1 MTEHTAIKRLTSTAS
16 DSAARLKKILPP
28 LWKALTFSLGDDLIT
43 PGKTLCVSVEKGS
56 LTVIYGSRF
65 LSQVR
70 INEIRSYPLEG
81 DAYPAPEN
89 LASSVALSANQI
101 GISKAEI
108 TLSIPKA
115 WAVIKVAE
123 FPSTIKENISNVV
136 SYELDR
142 LTPFNQEDAY
152 YDFKVLKEDNGKLT
166 ILVCAVKSGLIK
178 PYIESLKDKGFDVTK
193 VTANLSGIGTLCLYI
208 NKGADSLF
216 LEIDENEYKCA
227 LFIGGS
233 IRDIITDRIE
243 TADEKL
249 RMEKIMSAIE
259 PLIQD
264 IRKNGASPRVVVLLK
279 DKNPILKEMLKLRL
293 DLPVRMLN
301 EVDLGLSVPP
311 VKDIPYEA
319 IGSAL
324 ESLWP
329 KAKGLNLLQKGVIEK
344 QEAPVLLTIVLMLAV
359 LAMLILNVL
368 KPFKVEQEKLKLVDA
383 QIAEKRN
390 DVKKVEDLKKEIQAL
405 NNEVLTIGKFKEKRP
420 LTLDLMRELT
430 TILPKTAWLTRVKA
444 AETTVDI
451 EGYSASATE
460 LLQKLEASK
469 FFRKAEFGSPTF
481 RDPSMKA
488 DRFAIKMEIEGVEKE
503 EAKGPKNEKK

>member
-1 MTEHTAIKRLTSTAS
+1 MTANTAINKLSAAAS
-16 DSAARLKKILPP
+16 GSAARLKKILSP
-28 LWKALTFSLGDDLIT
+28 LWKALTFSLADDLIT
-43 PGKTLCVSVEKGS
+43 PGKNLCVSIEKGS
-56 LTVIYGSRF
+56 LTVAYGSRF
-65 LSQVR
+65 LSR
-70 INEIRSYPLEG
+70 IKINEIRSYPLEG

-101 GISKAEI
+101 GVSNAEI

-152 YDFKVLKEDNGKLT
+152 YDFKVLQEDNGKLS

-193 VTANLSGIGTLCLYI
+193 VTANLSGIGALCLYI
-208 NKGADSLF
+208 NKGSDSLF

-243 TADEKL
+243 AADEKL

-259 PLIQD
+259 PLIQG
-264 IRKNGASPRVVVLLK
+264 IRKNGASPQAVVLLK
-279 DKNPILKEMLKLRL
+279 DKNPVLKEMLKLRV

-301 EVDLGLSVPP
+301 EADLGLSVPP
-311 VKDIPYEA
+311 MKDIPYEA
-319 IGSAL
+319 VGSAL

-344 QEAPVLLTIVLMLAV
+344 QKAPVLLTIVLMLAV
-359 LAMLILNVL
+359 LALAILNVL
-368 KPFKVEQEKLKLVDA
+368 TPFKVEREKLKLVAD
-383 QIAEKRN
+383 QIAEKKN
-390 DVKKVEDLKKEIQAL
+390 DVKKAEDLKKEIEAL
-405 NNEVLTIGKFKEKRP
+405 DNEISTIGKFKEKKP
-420 LTLDLMRELT
+420 LSLDMMRELT
-430 TILPKTAWLTRVKA
+430 TILPKTAWLTRVRV
-444 AETTVDI
+444 AETSVDI
-451 EGYSASATE
+451 EGYAGAATE

-469 FFRKAEFGSPTF
+469 YFKKVEFGSPTF

-488 DRFAIKMEIEGVEKE
+488 DRFSIKMEIKGVEKE
-503 EAKGPKNEKK
+503 EAKGSKNEKK